1 MGKVKIAVTI
11 AALAALGWLYGC
23 VTARLPNVPLQ
34 VQGEAASPAVLGA
47 FQNDPPVSAAEDW
60 TTRRAP
66 LLREAFQTHI
76 YGRFPDAIPVSVTAR
91 TPLDASAF
99 NGAAVMEQWDVQLG
113 EAQEGRGFG
122 LLLVLPAHA
131 QGPVPVIIMQNFC
144 GNAAVYPNIA
154 GIAGPRSA
162 GPGECGSGLM
172 RPVISLIFGDAI
184 MTPPTLEIL
193 NAGYGL
199 AMMYGGDIA
208 PDSADAAE
216 PALQGLTPA
225 GTPPDQRTGAIAAWA
240 FGYLRAMEAI
250 SADPRVRG
258 DQIVLWGHS
267 RNGKAAL
274 LAAALDAR
282 PAAVIALQ
290 AGTAGGSLGR
300 DAVGESIPQIIGTY
314 PHWFAP
320 AYAAYAGR
328 EAELPVDQHQLIALI
343 APRPVLLAGARRDQ
357 WSDPIGAVRAA
368 QGASAAYELF
378 GAAPFLQEDLR
389 EGVYD
394 RPLATY
400 MRGGL
405 HGVHGSDW
413 EEAIAFLDARL
424 RGR

>member
-1 MGKVKIAVTI
+1 MGRYKIAFTI
-11 AALAALGWLYGC
+11 AALAAVGWLYGC

-34 VQGEAASPAVLGA
+34 VAGDAASPAALGA
-47 FQNDPPVSAAEDW
+47 FLADAPVTSAEDW
-60 TTRRAP
+60 SGRRAP
-66 LLREAFQTHI
+66 LLREAFQTNI
-76 YGRFPDAIPVSVTAR
+76 YGRFPDAVAVSVTDRAA
-91 TPLDASAF
+91 LDASLF
-99 NGAAVMEQWDVQLG
+99 HGAAVMEQWTVRLG
-113 EAQEGRGFG
+113 APEDDRGFG

-144 GNAAVYPNIA
+144 GNAAVYPDIP
-154 GIAGPRSA
+154 GIAGPRAA
-162 GPGECGSGLM
+162 GPQECGSGLM
-172 RPVISLIFGDAI
+172 RPVIGLIFGDAI

-208 PDSADAAE
+208 PDDGEAALA
-216 PALQGLTPA
+216 ALNALSPA
-225 GTPPDQRTGAIAAWA
+225 GASPDQRTGAIAAWA
-240 FGYLRAMEAI
+240 WGYLRAMEAI
-250 SADPRVRG
+250 SADPRVRA

-274 LAAALDAR
+274 LAAAFDAR

-290 AGTAGGSLGR
+290 SGTAGASLGR
-300 DAVGESIPQIIGTY
+300 DQVGESIAQITATY
-314 PHWFAP
+314 PHWFSP
-320 AYAAYAGR
+320 AYAAFAGR
-328 EAELPVDQHQLIALI
+328 EAELPVDQHQLLALI

-368 QGASAAYELF
+368 QGASGVYELL
-378 GAAPFLQEDLR
+378 GAAPFQQEDLR
-389 EGVYD
+389 NGAYD

-405 HGVHGSDW
+405 HGVHGGDW
-413 EEAIAFLDARL
+413 DQAIAFLDARL